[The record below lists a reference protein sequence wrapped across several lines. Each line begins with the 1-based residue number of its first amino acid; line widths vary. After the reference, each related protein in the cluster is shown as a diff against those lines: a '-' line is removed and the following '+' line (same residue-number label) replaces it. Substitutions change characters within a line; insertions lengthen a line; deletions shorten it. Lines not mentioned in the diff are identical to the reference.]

1 MDSLILADIVSSSLA
16 SSESSDSV
24 LRDIPSDVSSISAGL
39 CCSVCVRSAEL
50 SELDLPVDVL
60 SL

>member
-24 LRDIPSDVSSISAGL
+24 LSDIPSDVSSISAGL
-39 CCSVCVRSAEL
+39 CRSVCVRSADL
-50 SELDLPVDVL
+50 SELDLAVDVL